1 MHWVIERIL
10 VGRPDRQTISK
21 YTQGADRYLGIMLLF
36 SAALLGLAVTQPMIT
51 ASGVLG
57 LIGSH
62 SLLTAAVELLK
73 TGQGVLALLVLVL
86 TVLLPIALLSTA
98 FDLWYKHE
106 LQEVKFVRKARLLR
120 QLGRLWFV
128 SFASILI
135 AIYLATRANAATIL
149 HLAVYYLVI
158 SLALQKLVVARMVPM
173 INAVTFVD
181 DDEV

>member
-1 MHWVIERIL
+1 MHWAVERIL
-10 VGRPDRQTISK
+10 VGRSDRQTISK
-21 YTQGADRYLGIMLLF
+21 YAQGGDRYLGAGLLV

-51 ASGVLG
+51 TSGFAG
-57 LIGSH
+57 LEGTY
-62 SLLTAAVELLK
+62 SLLSAAVELLK
-73 TGQGVLALLVLVL
+73 TGQGVLALLILAL
-86 TVLLPIALLSTA
+86 TILFPILLLSTA

-106 LQEVKFVRKARLLR
+106 LQEIKFVRKARLLR

-135 AIYLATRANAATIL
+135 AIYLLTRVGAGTIL

-173 INAVTFVD
+173 INAVEFVD
-181 DDEV
+181 EDEV